1 MRLATYL
8 ALLGSLASC
17 AVSEERKHDVAMDQI
32 ERSIRLPEGALPLDS
47 YARYYTEY
55 KGKIHGAF
63 TTEFEVRSPDTRCA
77 EMPADGGEIKDIKC
91 PKVADLRLGK
101 RRWVDF
107 ADYPAVAG
115 ENCRAV
121 QLVYDPEA
129 KKIEHLEC
137 PEPLGNYE

>member
-17 AVSEERKHDVAMDQI
+17 AVSEEQKHDDVMDQI
-32 ERSIRLPEGALPLDS
+32 ERSIKLPEGSLPLER

-63 TTEFEVRSPDTRCA
+63 TTEIEVRSPGVRCD
-77 EMPADGGEIKDIKC
+77 ELPADGGEIKDTQC
-91 PKVADLRLGK
+91 PKIADLRPGK

-107 ADYPAVAG
+107 DDYPAVAG

-121 QLVYDPEA
+121 QLMYDPET
-129 KKIEHLEC
+129 KKMEYLEC
-137 PEPLGNYE
+137 PEPIGNYE